1 MKQLIYF
8 GAEWCGPCR
17 VIKPQIQSLQ
27 NEMTIVFIDVD
38 VSPHAAQRYNVRNVP
53 CVVLVEDTMEK
64 GKLVGNRITPQ
75 AVRDLYNK

>member
-38 VSPHAAQRYNVRNVP
+38 VSPHAAQRYNVRTVP
-53 CVVLVEDTMEK
+53 CVVLVEDTIEK

-75 AVRDLYNK
+75 AVRELYNK